1 MDGKWVGVHGTY
13 TTRWWLVD
21 GWWMAGGWWMVDAP
35 GVFEKLY
42 FDVDVMLGMDRKGCS
57 SSVIY

>member
-13 TTRWWLVD
+13 TRWWWLVD
-21 GWWMAGGWWMVDAP
+21 GWWMVDAP